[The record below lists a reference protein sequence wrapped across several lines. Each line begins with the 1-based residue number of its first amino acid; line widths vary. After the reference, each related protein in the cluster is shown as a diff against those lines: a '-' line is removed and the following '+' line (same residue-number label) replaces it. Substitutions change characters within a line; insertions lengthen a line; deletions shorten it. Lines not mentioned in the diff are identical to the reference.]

1 MSFSPYT
8 FEFLSG
14 KYEGGRFRFPEQKSF
29 SIGRESQA
37 DFVLVEEM
45 VSRLH
50 ARITVNEEHVLVED
64 IGSSNGTYLNGKK
77 IKQATP
83 IQLGDKLLI
92 GKSILRLSLYE
103 PTAEIEL
110 IAHPPAGDF
119 EIPTSQSGVTRAFSV
134 TYLQDIVDRNK
145 KKAQSLSGVQRL
157 NELFPNTQQS
167 LTLKKPLNAELEL
180 LSARELRW
188 LQALWNTESLENFLQ
203 HASES
208 KEEAA
213 DAILSLWDKGFL
225 MPKDSSTY

>member
-1 MSFSPYT
+1 
-8 FEFLSG
+8 
-14 KYEGGRFRFPEQKSF
+14 
-29 SIGRESQA
+29 
-37 DFVLVEEM
+37 M

-77 IKQATP
+77 RSKPLPFSWVTN
-83 IQLGDKLLI
+83 LLI

-145 KKAQSLSGVQRL
+145 RKLSHYRVY
-157 NELFPNTQQS
+157 N
-167 LTLKKPLNAELEL
+167 
-180 LSARELRW
+180 
-188 LQALWNTESLENFLQ
+188 
-203 HASES
+203 
-208 KEEAA
+208 
-213 DAILSLWDKGFL
+213 D
-225 MPKDSSTY
+225 